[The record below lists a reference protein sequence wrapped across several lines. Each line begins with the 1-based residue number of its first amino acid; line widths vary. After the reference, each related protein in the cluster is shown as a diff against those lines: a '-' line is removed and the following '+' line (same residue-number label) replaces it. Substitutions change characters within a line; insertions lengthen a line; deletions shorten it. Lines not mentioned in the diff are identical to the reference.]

1 MKQPKVNQ
9 PRVSQ
14 PGEKD
19 LQGEGNYDATRR
31 YDKAA
36 KEFAESGQVDDA
48 ARAAQP
54 ASAEEAEE
62 LRRAEREGQ
71 SRSKGEDPGQPS
83 TPTDLGG
90 APHRRGR

>member
-9 PRVSQ
+9 PR
-14 PGEKD
+14 EKE

-36 KEFAESGQVDDA
+36 KEFAESGKVDDA

-71 SRSKGEDPGQPS
+71 SHSKGEDPGQPS
-83 TPTDLGG
+83 TPPTDQGS
-90 APHRRGR
+90 APRQRGR